1 VAGPSTSGW
10 QKRFPRAGE
19 SATLASWDGIAGSIT
34 DLEGE
39 ARTMAVLDEESIY
52 VLAPADHPDWP
63 GEVLKVPAARKSDWL
78 KGTRYTDVSSDP
90 EMVAKA
96 VDIRDR
102 QGLKD
107 LDEL

>member
-1 VAGPSTSGW
+1 
-10 QKRFPRAGE
+10 
-19 SATLASWDGIAGSIT
+19 
-34 DLEGE
+34 
-39 ARTMAVLDEESIY
+39 M
-52 VLAPADHPDWP
+52 
-63 GEVLKVPAARKSDWL
+63 LKVPAARRNDWL
-78 KGTRYTDVSSDP
+78 KGTLYTDVSSEP

>member
-1 VAGPSTSGW
+1 MA
-10 QKRFPRAGE
+10 E
-19 SATLASWDGIAGSIT
+19 
-34 DLEGE
+34 LEQ
-39 ARTMAVLDEESIY
+39 ESIF
-52 VLAPADHPDWP
+52 VLAPKSHPDWP
-63 GEVLKVPAARKSDWL
+63 GEVLKVPAARRNDWL
-78 KGTRYTDVSSDP
+78 KGTLYTDVSSEP